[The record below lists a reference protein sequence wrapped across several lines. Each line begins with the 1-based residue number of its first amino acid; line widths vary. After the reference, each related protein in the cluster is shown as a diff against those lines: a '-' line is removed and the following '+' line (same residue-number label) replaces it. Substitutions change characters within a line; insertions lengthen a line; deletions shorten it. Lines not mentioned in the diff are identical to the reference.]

1 MRNLIKTLV
10 KSLPQLFHLSV
21 LLIVCQLF
29 YATVGLQIWS
39 GQTHYRCRQTLQ
51 PFDGDWKVV
60 ENDLRV
66 CGGLH

>member
-39 GQTHYRCRQTLQ
+39 GQSHYRCRQTL
-51 PFDGDWKVV
+51 
-60 ENDLRV
+60 
-66 CGGLH
+66 